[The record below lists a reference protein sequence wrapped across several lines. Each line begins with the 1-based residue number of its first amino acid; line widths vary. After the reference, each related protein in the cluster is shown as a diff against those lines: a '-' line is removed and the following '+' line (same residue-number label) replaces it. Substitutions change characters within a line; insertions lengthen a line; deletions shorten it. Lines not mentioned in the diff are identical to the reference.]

1 MSRGTLPRSF
11 VPGVR
16 RRSRRH
22 GLSLIEV
29 LMALALTAML
39 LTAAGMAFQVSADSV
54 QANDEFFRAT
64 QAARISMHQILT
76 QVRRGSVQLAWNPK
90 WIRLTTAPDAGQ
102 TVGDDVTYSYD
113 ATAKQLKLIT
123 NDVTTDP
130 DYVLASNVTDLTFDV
145 EPGTDYNNAPCVARV
160 TVMIKVKVG
169 KNEVLLSGAAAPRR
183 NLRY

>member
-1 MSRGTLPRSF
+1 MTRNKTPH
-11 VPGVR
+11 R
-16 RRSRRH
+16 R

-39 LTAAGMAFQVSADSV
+39 LTAAGMAFQASADSV

-76 QVRRGSVQLAWNPK
+76 QVRRGSVQLAWDPK
-90 WIRLTTAPDAGQ
+90 WVRLTTAPDAGQ
-102 TVGDDVTYSYD
+102 TVGDDMTYSYD
-113 ATAKQLKLIT
+113 ATAKQLKLVT
-123 NDVTTDP
+123 NDVITDP

-145 EPGTDYNNAPCVARV
+145 ESGTDYNNAPCVARV

-169 KNEVLLSGAAAPRR
+169 KNEVLLSGSAAPRR

>member
-1 MSRGTLPRSF
+1 MSRGTPPRNVVS
-11 VPGVR
+11 GVR
-16 RRSRRH
+16 RGRHH

-76 QVRRGSVQLAWNPK
+76 QVRRGSVQLAWDPH
-90 WIRLTTAPDAGQ
+90 WVRLTTTPDAGQ
-102 TVGDDVTYSYD
+102 TVGDDLTYSYD
-113 ATAKQLKLIT
+113 ATAKQLKLVT

-145 EPGTDYNNAPCVARV
+145 EAGTDYNHAPCVARV

-169 KNEVLLSGAAAPRR
+169 KNEVLLSGSAAPRR

>member
-1 MSRGTLPRSF
+1 MSRRSTTT
-11 VPGVR
+11 PR
-16 RRSRRH
+16 RR

-39 LTAAGMAFQVSADSV
+39 LTAAGMAFNVSADSV

-76 QVRRGSVQLAWNPK
+76 QVRRGSVQLAWDPK
-90 WIRLTTAPDAGQ
+90 WIRLTTVPEPGY

-113 ATAKQLKLIT
+113 ATAKQLKLVT
-123 NDVTTDP
+123 NDVNTDP
-130 DYVLASNVTDLTFDV
+130 DYVLASNMTELTFDV
-145 EPGTDYNNAPCVARV
+145 ESGTDYNNAPCVARV

-169 KNEVLLSGAAAPRR
+169 KNEVLLSGSAAPRR